1 MLHQSQTKLSKEF
14 TPDSSLIMDTN
25 DLEKERGITIFSKNA
40 AIDWH
45 GTKINIIDTPGHA
58 DFGGEVERV
67 LKLADGCL
75 LLIDA
80 QEGPMP
86 QTKFVLK
93 SALALGHKI
102 IVVINKIDK
111 PDARVQYALNKTFDL
126 FIELGADEE
135 SAYFPTVYCSG
146 KFGSAGEEPDL
157 TKMND
162 ISPIFEAILKYIPA
176 PSGDPAL
183 PLQMLV
189 TSTIGDNF
197 KGRIAVGR
205 IFNGTLKAKEEVVHI
220 SREGVSQKTR
230 LTSLMTFQ
238 GLGRV
243 EVEEAATGDIV
254 AISGIPEI
262 TIGETIA
269 AADDPKPLP
278 LLSVE
283 EPTVKMVFG
292 VNSSPFGG
300 KEGEFKT
307 ARQIKER
314 LYRELETDVALRVA
328 ETGAGWTVSGR
339 GELHLAILIERMRRE
354 GYEFE
359 VSRPQVIEKTID
371 GDIWTPY
378 ERLIIEVPDKYSGVV
393 MQRMGLRHGQLV
405 EMGKAK
411 ENALLEFIIAT
422 KKLFGYKSEFIV
434 DTHGTGLISSSFLE
448 YRKDNG
454 QSFKRENGSLVAH
467 QSGTTREYG
476 LVAAQGRGELFIGP
490 STPVYAGQVVGRNSR
505 EKDIRVN
512 VCKEKQQTN
521 HRSSGEGVTEHFNTP
536 RLLTLENALEYIDDS
551 ELVEI
556 TPKSIRVR
564 KIDLNG
570 R

>member
-1 MLHQSQTKLSKEF
+1 
-14 TPDSSLIMDTN
+14 
-25 DLEKERGITIFSKNA
+25 
-40 AIDWH
+40 
-45 GTKINIIDTPGHA
+45 
-58 DFGGEVERV
+58 
-67 LKLADGCL
+67 
-75 LLIDA
+75 
-80 QEGPMP
+80 
-86 QTKFVLK
+86 
-93 SALALGHKI
+93 
-102 IVVINKIDK
+102 
-111 PDARVQYALNKTFDL
+111 
-126 FIELGADEE
+126 
-135 SAYFPTVYCSG
+135 
-146 KFGSAGEEPDL
+146 
-157 TKMND
+157 
-162 ISPIFEAILKYIPA
+162 
-176 PSGDPAL
+176 
-183 PLQMLV
+183 
-189 TSTIGDNF
+189 
-197 KGRIAVGR
+197 
-205 IFNGTLKAKEEVVHI
+205 
-220 SREGVSQKTR
+220 
-230 LTSLMTFQ
+230 
-238 GLGRV
+238 V

-314 LYRELETDVALRVA
+314 LYKELETDVALRVA
-328 ETGAGWTVSGR
+328 EAGAGWVVSGR

-371 GDIWTPY
+371 GGIWTPY

-405 EMGKAK
+405 EMGNIK

-422 KKLFGYKSEFIV
+422 KELFGYKSEFIV

-536 RLLTLENALEYIDDS
+536 RVLTLENALEYIDDS
-551 ELVEI
+551 ELVEV
-556 TPKSIRVR
+556 TPKNIRVR
-564 KIDLNG
+564 KIDLNAVK
-570 R
+570 